1 MLHFG
6 NTASQS
12 TQFTLCET
20 IYCEKCSRQCK
31 FFARNGTKC
40 ESDPPL
46 RFADQMPPAAAV
58 APMGKFDVGPSA
70 AADRGP
76 PNLPLPARHQA
87 DEFCQLGSLLAFPQ
101 FLITPPPVGVA
112 EQARRQEM
120 KWGVCVFFCKKSGK
134 CGCFFVKS
142 GPFLNAGCIVYAV
155 SVFFILHFA
164 YLVLQSIAT
173 RVSVCLSVC
182 SLAYLQNYM
191 PDLHCSVFT
200 V

>member
-1 MLHFG
+1 MKTEKRTADTGMLYWLTASYIVLMLHFG
-6 NTASQS
+6 NTASQA

-31 FFARNGTKC
+31 FYARNGTKC

-70 AADRGP
+70 AADSGP
-76 PNLPLPARHQA
+76 PNLPLPARRQA
-87 DEFCQLGSLLAFPQ
+87 DEFCQLRSLLAFPQ

-120 KWGVCVFFCKKSGK
+120 KWGVCVFFVKKWK
-134 CGCFFVKS
+134 MW
-142 GPFLNAGCIVYAV
+142 
-155 SVFFILHFA
+155 VFF
-164 YLVLQSIAT
+164 
-173 RVSVCLSVC
+173 C
-182 SLAYLQNYM
+182 
-191 PDLHCSVFT
+191 
-200 V
+200 